1 MRGRAETSSGW
12 KKADVIE
19 MLRASGPAREAL
31 FAEARRLRR
40 KHFGDNVIVRGV
52 IEITNLCRVNCSYCL
67 MRRENTD
74 QNHGF
79 IMQPDQI
86 LEAVEQ
92 IKARG
97 IDIVFLQGG
106 EVPQTTPL
114 VAEVIPRIQEL
125 FDGKVE
131 ILLNLGIKGR
141 EEYALLRKGGA
152 TACIL
157 KHETS
162 DPDLHRQLREEELE
176 ARLECL
182 GNLLDLGYKVGTG
195 TIVGLPGQTL
205 ESLGDD
211 VLLARDLGVHMT
223 SASPFVPAPST
234 PLAQAPAGLLNRALN
249 TIAAMR
255 LLNPHCLIPSVSA
268 LEKVGRG
275 GQRMGL
281 EAGANVL
288 TINFTPPA
296 ENREYLIYG
305 KNRFVVHHEH
315 VNQIL
320 LQCGLKSAK
329 SLWISDA
336 DTPGSVPEH
345 SGAV

>member
-1 MRGRAETSSGW
+1 MSRADGSSGW
-12 KKADVIE
+12 RKRDVID
-19 MLRASGPAREAL
+19 LLGASGPAQAAL

-52 IEITNLCRVNCSYCL
+52 IEITNLCRVNCAYCA
-67 MRRENTD
+67 MRRDNT
-74 QNHGF
+74 NRNRVF
-79 IMQPDQI
+79 ILRPDRI
-86 LEAVEQ
+86 LKAAEQ

-114 VAEVIPRIQEL
+114 VVEVIPRIREL
-125 FDGKVE
+125 FKGKVE
-131 ILLNLGIKGR
+131 ILLNLGVKGR
-141 EEYALLRKGGA
+141 EEYALLRKAGA

-162 DPDLHRQLREEELE
+162 DPDLHRRLREEALE
-176 ARLECL
+176 TRLECL
-182 GNLLDLGYKVGTG
+182 GTLLDLGYKVGTG

-211 VLLARDLGVHMT
+211 VLLAGALGVHMT
-223 SASPFVPAPST
+223 SASPFVPAPGT
-234 PLAQAPAGLLNRALN
+234 PLAQAPAGLLNRTLN
-249 TIAAMR
+249 TMAAMR

-288 TINFTPPA
+288 TINFTPAA

-305 KNRFVVHHEH
+305 KNRFVVHHDH
-315 VNQIL
+315 VNRIL
-320 LQCGLKSAK
+320 LQSGLKRAK

-336 DTPGSVPEH
+336 DAPGTVPGH

>member
-1 MRGRAETSSGW
+1 MMRADRSSGW
-12 KKADVIE
+12 RKADIID
-19 MLRASGPAREAL
+19 MLRASGPAQEAL

-40 KHFGDNVIVRGV
+40 KCFGDNVIVRGV
-52 IEITNLCRVNCSYCL
+52 IEITNLCRVNCSYCP
-67 MRRENTD
+67 MRRDNTD
-74 QNHGF
+74 QNRVY

-86 LEAVEQ
+86 LEAAEQ
-92 IKARG
+92 IKNRG

-131 ILLNLGIKGR
+131 ILLNLGVKGR
-141 EEYALLRKGGA
+141 EEYALLRKMGA

-162 DPDLHRQLREEELE
+162 DPALHRQLREEELE
-176 ARLECL
+176 TRLECL

-211 VLLARDLGVHMT
+211 VLLAGELGVHMT
-223 SASPFVPAPST
+223 SASPFMPAPGT
-234 PLAQAPAGLLNRALN
+234 PLEHAPAGLLDRTLN
-249 TIAAMR
+249 TIASMR

-268 LEKVGRG
+268 LEKLGRG

-281 EAGANVL
+281 QAGGNVL
-288 TINFTPPA
+288 TINFTPA
-296 ENREYLIYG
+296 TENREYLIYG
-305 KNRFVVHHEH
+305 KDRFVVHLDH
-315 VNQIL
+315 VNRIL
-320 LQCGLKSAK
+320 LQSGLKSAK

-336 DTPGSVPEH
+336 NSPGSVPGH